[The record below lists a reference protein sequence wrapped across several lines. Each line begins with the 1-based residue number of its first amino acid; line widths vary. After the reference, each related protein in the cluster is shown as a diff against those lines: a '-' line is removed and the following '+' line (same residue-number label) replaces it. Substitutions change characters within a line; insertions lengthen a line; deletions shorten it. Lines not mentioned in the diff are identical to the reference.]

1 MYICK
6 ISIFLAYAMAIYTI
20 ASIYYLVMTQNIE
33 TPFKDSLTVEQLAI
47 KYQSSNIRKD
57 IFIQGCGLAIVI
69 CCIVK
74 PFRKC

>member
-20 ASIYYLVMTQNIE
+20 ASVYYLVMTRNIG
-33 TPFKDSLTVEQLAI
+33 TPFKDSLTDEQLEI
-47 KYQSSNIRKD
+47 KYQSSDIRKS

-69 CCIVK
+69 CCIGR